1 MSNVAQQSGQ
11 YQGGGQGEGNM
22 RLRPSSQFHTV
33 LKQDAAY
40 LLQMYDKAYN
50 AYLKEQQNVAKAKD
64 DYYKANLRVSELN
77 AEKQAIYAERST
89 FKNASEK
96 WEAMHTGLNIEHNA
110 LIKERNKLSDT
121 LSRASKNLLTAEQ
134 NLNKVR
140 QDLLNEQNKNAQLEK
155 EVNRLKSGTSAV
167 IKAAY
172 SERKQPSLYERI
184 RSVPGRIVNLGNY
197 PAGTPATKTAAG
209 GAWLLA
215 ALFVIGRIE

>member
-1 MSNVAQQSGQ
+1 MLGQQGGQ
-11 YQGGGQGEGNM
+11 APGGGQGEGSM
-22 RLRPSSQFHTV
+22 RLRPVNQIHSV

-40 LLQMYDKAYN
+40 LLRMYEKAYN
-50 AYLKEQQNVAKAKD
+50 AYLTEQQNVSKAKK
-64 DYYKANLRVSELN
+64 DYDMANLRISELA
-77 AEKQAIYAERST
+77 AEKQSIYAERST

-121 LSRASKNLLTAEQ
+121 LNRASKNLLTAEQ

-140 QDLLNEQNKNAQLEK
+140 KDLAKEQKKNTDLQAEI
-155 EVNRLKSGTSAV
+155 ERLQSGTSAV

-172 SERKQPSLYERI
+172 SKRKQPSLYERV
-184 RSVPGRIVNLGNY
+184 RSVPGRIVNLGEY
-197 PAGTPATKTAAG
+197 HAGTPATKTAAG

-215 ALFVIGRIE
+215 TLFVLGRIE